1 MIFVPEFTI
10 QLFYYMK
17 RKPGVTG
24 SDHPEKDHENYDEA
38 HEFIKRKKIQNK
50 VLKEIIEKLQNAPG
64 NEKGKE
70 SK

>member
-1 MIFVPEFTI
+1 
-10 QLFYYMK
+10 MK

-24 SDHPEKDHENYDEA
+24 SDHPEKDHENHDEA